1 MSYFPEPY
9 THRENKIKFELDLPN
24 YARKY
29 DLENATR
36 VNITYM
42 AKKADLASLKLDVE
56 KLDIDKLANLPS
68 DLRNLNSKI

>member
-29 DLENATR
+29 DLENAAR
-36 VNITYM
+36 VNITYL
-42 AKKADLASLKLDVE
+42 AKKADLASLKF
-56 KLDIDKLANLPS
+56 
-68 DLRNLNSKI
+68 RC

>member
-29 DLENATR
+29 DLENATG
-36 VNITYM
+36 VNITGL
-42 AKKADLASLKLDVE
+42 AKLAHLASLKLDVE
-56 KLDIDKLANLPS
+56 KLDIDKLTNLPS
-68 DLRNLNSKI
+68 EI

>member
-9 THRENKIKFELDLPN
+9 THRENTIKFELDLPN

-36 VNITYM
+36 VNITYL
-42 AKKADLASLKLDVE
+42 AKKADLASLKF
-56 KLDIDKLANLPS
+56 
-68 DLRNLNSKI
+68 RC